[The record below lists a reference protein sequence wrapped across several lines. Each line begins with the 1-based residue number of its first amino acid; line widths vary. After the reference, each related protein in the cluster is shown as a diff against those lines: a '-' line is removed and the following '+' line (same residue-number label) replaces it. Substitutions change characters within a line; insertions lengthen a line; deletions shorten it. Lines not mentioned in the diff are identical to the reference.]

1 MQGSLPSSAHRFT
14 LDALTLSILA
24 TAAELSTAPTL
35 GSLMDIFTLHLIII
49 IVLNVKS
56 TC

>member
-24 TAAELSTAPTL
+24 TAAELRTPATL
-35 GSLMDIFTLHLIII
+35 GTLMDIFTLHFINIIG
-49 IVLNVKS
+49 LNVKT